1 MAKKYRRKSRKKE
14 NKGLFYCIKRRYI
27 KFLHRIRPLSICTL
41 CVTIFCAI
49 WHLYNNIKIA
59 YPQKERTTIFS
70 DDYNGIDVSK
80 YQGKI
85 DWEKVASDPKI
96 QFVYIKATEGARQVD
111 NKYHDYVDDAR
122 KEGLKIGSYH
132 YFIGRK
138 PAKDQFRNFK
148 KHIDKHTQD
157 LIPMVDV
164 EEAGNSSIS
173 RDELQRK
180 LPVRHHKLHLSK
192 ERLVLRRKLI
202 ILVEQSELVFSVPF
216 SERCMFEVAVCL
228 STLVHDIRV
237 AQYARIPRFPEIIS
251 DGLHP
256 IAERHIP
263 VAPVIMSI
271 DYCLMHPRHH
281 SRAAWRAYGSRT
293 ARCAVYHPLLNHPVQ
308 VRRTHRLHSVTLQVL
323 SHILRHN
330 PKDIGLLL
338 NLSGSRHAYEG
349 GCRCYFNFSVHS
361 LIDYLISTSI
371 SPLSCP
377 SLTII
382 LAFPFLSPIRIRAVA
397 IPASAFTPSLFI
409 SSMPSGSVISINSS

>member
-1 MAKKYRRKSRKKE
+1 MLSMTTLYISGRFFFDLYGKKISEKVKKKE

-180 LPVRHHKLHLSK
+180 LN
-192 ERLVLRRKLI
+192 EFMQLVK
-202 ILVEQSELVFSVPF
+202 SE
-216 SERCMFEVAVCL
+216 
-228 STLVHDIRV
+228 
-237 AQYARIPRFPEIIS
+237 
-251 DGLHP
+251 
-256 IAERHIP
+256 
-263 VAPVIMSI
+263 
-271 DYCLMHPRHH
+271 
-281 SRAAWRAYGSRT
+281 YGK
-293 ARCAVYHPLLNHPVQ
+293 YPLLYSQYGFYKEKLSPEFDKYFLFIARYGKNPP
-308 VRRTHRLHSVTLQVL
+308 TLN
-323 SHILRHN
+323 SFGRHN
-330 PKDIGLLL
+330 IWQYTEKDEIHGVKGYVDLDRFC
-338 NLSGSRHAYEG
+338 NGTTLSDIE
-349 GCRCYFNFSVHS
+349 
-361 LIDYLISTSI
+361 L
-371 SPLSCP
+371 
-377 SLTII
+377 
-382 LAFPFLSPIRIRAVA
+382 
-397 IPASAFTPSLFI
+397 
-409 SSMPSGSVISINSS
+409 

>member
-148 KHIDKHTQD
+148 KHIDKPPQD
-157 LIPMVDV
+157 F
-164 EEAGNSSIS
+164 
-173 RDELQRK
+173 ELFK
-180 LPVRHHKLHLSK
+180 D
-192 ERLVLRRKLI
+192 
-202 ILVEQSELVFSVPF
+202 
-216 SERCMFEVAVCL
+216 
-228 STLVHDIRV
+228 TLD
-237 AQYARIPRFPEIIS
+237 
-251 DGLHP
+251 
-256 IAERHIP
+256 
-263 VAPVIMSI
+263 
-271 DYCLMHPRHH
+271 
-281 SRAAWRAYGSRT
+281 
-293 ARCAVYHPLLNHPVQ
+293 
-308 VRRTHRLHSVTLQVL
+308 
-323 SHILRHN
+323 
-330 PKDIGLLL
+330 
-338 NLSGSRHAYEG
+338 
-349 GCRCYFNFSVHS
+349 
-361 LIDYLISTSI
+361 
-371 SPLSCP
+371 SCP
-377 SLTII
+377 IGSSRYK
-382 LAFPFLSPIRIRAVA
+382 FLFRV
-397 IPASAFTPSLFI
+397 
-409 SSMPSGSVISINSS
+409 